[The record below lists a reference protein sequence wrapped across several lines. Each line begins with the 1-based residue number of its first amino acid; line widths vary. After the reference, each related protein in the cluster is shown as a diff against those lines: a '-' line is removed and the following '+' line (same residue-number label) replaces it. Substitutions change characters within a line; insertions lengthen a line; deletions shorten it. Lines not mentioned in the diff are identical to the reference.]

1 MTEQEKAVKMLDLLK
16 ATGVSQCAFAKRA
29 GMKVKSLYV
38 YRSCPAKMPIARAKY
53 IISQIKENY
62 PKEWQYITKEFEKI
76 ISINE
81 DSRDM
86 AL

>member
-16 ATGVSQCAFAKRA
+16 ATGVSLCAFAKRA

-53 IISQIKENY
+53 IIS
-62 PKEWQYITKEFEKI
+62 
-76 ISINE
+76 
-81 DSRDM
+81 
-86 AL
+86 